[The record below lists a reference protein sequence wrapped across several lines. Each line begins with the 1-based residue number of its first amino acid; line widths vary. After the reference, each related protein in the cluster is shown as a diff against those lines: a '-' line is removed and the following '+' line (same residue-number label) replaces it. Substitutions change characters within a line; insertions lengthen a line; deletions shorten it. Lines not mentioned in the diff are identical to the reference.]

1 MRRAGDI
8 LRLFLDEN
16 TAEQADLYQG
26 FFAGWGKIVGEQI
39 AAHSRV
45 KDIQNGIV
53 IVEVDHPGWIQM
65 LQLKQT
71 QVVTTLRKKYPDL
84 EIRGLRL
91 QLPWKGYSTQPKET
105 PPVDEHEAQ
114 SHRQEPEADETG
126 AAEAPADP
134 LIRGALEKLGR
145 AIEER
150 EDTE

>member
-16 TAEQADLYQG
+16 TAGKAEYYEG

-71 QVVTTLRKKYPDL
+71 QVVTTLRKRYPDL

-91 QLPWKGYSTQPKET
+91 QLPWKGYSAQPKGN
-105 PPVDEHEAQ
+105 PPEEEKAAQ
-114 SHRQEPEADETG
+114 AAGTEPEGEEAG

-150 EDTE
+150 DDTE